1 MKAEKSYESPN
12 LLYPGMNTIQAK
24 INGMPVTVPAGTT
37 ILEAAR
43 SVQVKIPTLCKHEDL
58 LPTAACGLCIVNIK
72 GSPKKPR
79 ACCTPIEN
87 GMEITTHDEALTEVR
102 RTVLELILSNHPNS
116 CQTCGRNGSCELQTL
131 AGDFGIRRDAIPR
144 FVREVP
150 EDHSNGSIVLDFTK
164 CIKCGRC
171 IEVCQE
177 VQNVWA
183 LSFLQRGINTRM
195 APAGDITLA
204 ESPCIKCGQC
214 AAHCPTGA
222 IVENDEN
229 HKVWEALKN
238 PDLHCTVQI
247 APSVRVA
254 LGEEF
259 GLPPG
264 TNLTEKIYTAL
275 RRLGFDAVF
284 DTNFSADLTIM
295 EEASEFVER
304 FANGKGK
311 LPLITSCCPAWV
323 DFMEKYHYDF
333 IDNFSTAKSPQ
344 QMLGVLAKTYY
355 AEQKG
360 IDPSKIY
367 QASIMPCTAKKYE
380 LERTEEMFASGYM
393 DVDVAITTREF
404 ARLIRQ
410 SGIDLLNLPEGE
422 ADSILGSYSGA
433 GTIFG
438 ATGGV
443 MEAALRTA
451 HYLITGNNL
460 PSDAVEINA
469 VRGLEGIR
477 EGSVTIAGK
486 TIRVAV
492 AHGLANVDKL
502 LNQVRD
508 AQAKGTPLPYSFI
521 EVMACTGGCIAGGG
535 QPYGISNEVR
545 RQRIAGLYQDDRD
558 CQVRFSHENP
568 EIKKV
573 YADFLGKPLSH
584 KAHQLLHTEYKP
596 RPLYQK

>member
-1 MKAEKSYESPN
+1 
-12 LLYPGMNTIQAK
+12 MNTIQAK

-79 ACCTPIEN
+79 ACSTPIEN
-87 GMEITTHDEALTEVR
+87 GMEITTHDEALTEIR

-144 FVREVP
+144 FVRDLP
-150 EDHSNGSIVLDFTK
+150 EDHSNGSIVLDFAK

-171 IEVCQE
+171 IQVCQE

-238 PDLHCTVQI
+238 PELHCTVQV

-259 GLPPG
+259 GLPQG
-264 TNLTEKIYTAL
+264 TNLTGKIYTAL
-275 RRLGFDAVF
+275 RRLGFQAVF

-311 LPLITSCCPAWV
+311 LPLITSCSPGWIKFC
-323 DFMEKYHYDF
+323 EHYYPQF
-333 IDNFSTAKSPQ
+333 LPNLSTCKSPHE
-344 QMLGVLAKTYY
+344 MEGAMIKSYY
-355 AEQKG
+355 AQKAG
-360 IDPSKIY
+360 LNPKDIVVVSV
-367 QASIMPCTAKKYE
+367 MPCTAKKYE
-380 LERTEEMFASGYM
+380 AKRPELSGTGYP
-393 DVDVAITTREF
+393 DVDAVITTRELARMIKEAGINF
-404 ARLIRQ
+404 ANLPDEDFD
-410 SGIDLLNLPEGE
+410 DLLGE
-422 ADSILGSYSGA
+422 SSGA
-433 GTIFG
+433 SVIFG

-451 HYLITGNNL
+451 YKIITGQEL
-460 PSDAVEINA
+460 ADVEFHA
-469 VRGLEGIR
+469 VRGVEGGPTDVILLSIR
-477 EGSVTIAGK
+477 LPRAMLAAVVGASLGMAG
-486 TIRVAV
+486 AV
-492 AHGLANVDKL
+492 YQGVFRNPLAGPYL
-502 LNQVRD
+502 L
-508 AQAKGTPLPYSFI
+508 GTASGAALGTTL
-521 EVMACTGGCIAGGG
+521 VMAAPASDESST
-535 QPYGISNEVR
+535 R
-545 RQRIAGLYQDDRD
+545 RRL
-558 CQVRFSHENP
+558 EP
-568 EIKKV
+568 KV
-573 YADFLGKPLSH
+573 
-584 KAHQLLHTEYKP
+584 
-596 RPLYQK
+596 